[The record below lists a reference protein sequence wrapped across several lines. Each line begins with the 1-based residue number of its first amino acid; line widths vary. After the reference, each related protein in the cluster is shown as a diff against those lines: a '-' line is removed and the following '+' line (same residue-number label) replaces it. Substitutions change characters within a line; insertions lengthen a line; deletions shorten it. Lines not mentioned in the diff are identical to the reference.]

1 MTDAL
6 KTLSEHRCFDGT
18 QRFCEHDSRATGRP
32 MRFSVYLPPGA
43 TPERPVPALV
53 YLAGLTCNEETF
65 PTKAG
70 AQRRAAELGLALVA
84 PDTSPRGANVPGE
97 TDSWDFGVGAG
108 FYLDATEAP
117 WAANWR
123 MESYLI
129 DELLPLLASA
139 LPIDVSRLG
148 LFGHSMGGHGAL
160 TLALR
165 HPGVFRSLS
174 ALAPICA
181 PMRCPWG
188 EKAFTGYLGAD
199 RTRWGEHDA
208 TVLMENQPMPPYP
221 GGILV
226 DQGLDDKF
234 LAAGQL
240 RPELL
245 EAACAAIG
253 QPLTLRRH
261 AGYDHGY
268 YFVQSVVADHLAHH
282 ARQLGGAA

>member
-1 MTDAL
+1 
-6 KTLSEHRCFDGT
+6 
-18 QRFCEHDSRATGRP
+18 
-32 MRFSVYLPPGA
+32 
-43 TPERPVPALV
+43 
-53 YLAGLTCNEETF
+53 
-65 PTKAG
+65 
-70 AQRRAAELGLALVA
+70 
-84 PDTSPRGANVPGE
+84 
-97 TDSWDFGVGAG
+97 
-108 FYLDATEAP
+108 
-117 WAANWR
+117 
-123 MESYLI
+123 MESWLI
-129 DELLPLLASA
+129 DELLPLLGAA
-139 LPIDVSRLG
+139 LPIDRSRLG
-148 LFGHSMGGHGAL
+148 VFGHSMGGHGAL

-199 RTRWGEHDA
+199 RTRWVEHDA
-208 TVLMENQPMPPYP
+208 TVLMEHQPTPPYP

-268 YFVQSVVADHLAHH
+268 YFVQSVVGDHLAHH
-282 ARQLGGAA
+282 ARQLGAAA